1 MLKKV
6 KCMEVNE
13 PKILFNY
20 ASFGERLLA
29 LIIDMIPGAILGFYI
44 PAFGT
49 NIFLGVL
56 YGWLYK
62 ALFESSKYQGGLGK
76 IAMGIAVTDDNG
88 QRIDFGT
95 ASLRHFSSI
104 LSALL
109 FCVGYIMML
118 FSDQNKCLHDKI
130 SGTLVIKRNN

>member
-1 MLKKV
+1 
-6 KCMEVNE
+6 MEVNE

-56 YGWLYK
+56 YGWLYT
-62 ALFESSKYQGGLGK
+62 ALFESSKYQGG
-76 IAMGIAVTDDNG
+76 
-88 QRIDFGT
+88 
-95 ASLRHFSSI
+95 
-104 LSALL
+104 
-109 FCVGYIMML
+109 
-118 FSDQNKCLHDKI
+118 
-130 SGTLVIKRNN
+130 